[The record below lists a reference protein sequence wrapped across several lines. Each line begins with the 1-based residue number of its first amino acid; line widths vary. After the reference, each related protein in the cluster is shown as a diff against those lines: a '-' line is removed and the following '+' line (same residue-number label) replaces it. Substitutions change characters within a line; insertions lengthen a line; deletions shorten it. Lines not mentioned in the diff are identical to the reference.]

1 MISKWQKYVA
11 IAFII
16 LVGVL
21 ILTKLVY
28 NYKAKQLVWENSDAT
43 SLANACLDDLGGP
56 SVRFP
61 MQSEVYCDCS
71 TQALM
76 AELSKADYLAIHSKG
91 AAEQEEEL
99 LPIILDCH
107 NTYQEAIYNASKL
120 D

>member
-1 MISKWQKYVA
+1 MINKWQKYVA
-11 IAFII
+11 IASMI
-16 LVGVL
+16 LIGVL
-21 ILTKLVY
+21 ILSKLVY
-28 NYKAKQLVWENSDAT
+28 NYKAKQLVWENDDAT
-43 SLANACLDDLGGP
+43 SLANACLDDLGGL

-61 MQSEVYCDCS
+61 LQSEVYCECS

-76 AELSKADYLAIHSKG
+76 DELSKADYLEIHSRD
-91 AAEQEEEL
+91 AAEQEKRL